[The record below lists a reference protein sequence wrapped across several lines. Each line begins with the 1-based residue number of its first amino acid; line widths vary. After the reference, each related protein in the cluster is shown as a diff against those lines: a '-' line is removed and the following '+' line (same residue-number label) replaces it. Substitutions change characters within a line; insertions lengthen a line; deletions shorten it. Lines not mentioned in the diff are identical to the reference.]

1 MRADPSAIGAR
12 IKQLRLARSPRLTQ
26 EQLAE
31 RAGVSVDLISKLE
44 QGQRQTARLAS
55 LHKLASALGV
65 EVSLLLA
72 RPSPV
77 APSDEPITSPAAK
90 PGHMGSPAASPVRR
104 ATRER
109 PALDRLTQEMRRRR
123 RAASL
128 SQRAL
133 SQRMAYVREYVTLA
147 ERGVRVPSREF
158 VVRYAQA
165 LGATQVLQPLWEAAR
180 AEDEAIK
187 RARQPQEA
195 RPGPGLDQAAAWPI
209 NTAAGLVRDAADAAV
224 AASRKRSNADP
235 MTLDELD
242 QDVERFTRECPCIPH
257 AELFP
262 QVWDDWRRVEKMLDG
277 RQSLKDRA
285 HLTLLGGEFTY
296 FLARLSFN
304 MGAYGAARR
313 HAVLAWHYADDVGQ
327 PVLCASVRTLQGT
340 IAFYASQH
348 QKALEF
354 LQAAEPYQTRYSRP
368 RIAANRARAYSVLG
382 EGSKARHAL
391 AEMEQVLVD
400 VRPQPGDAPY
410 TTATALSALAS
421 TLTRLGDGTAAE
433 EHARQ
438 AVALHDLPGAEGTLF
453 EDRDNAT
460 LNLAASLV
468 VRSRPEPEEA
478 ARLGIQTIAIPQG
491 QRTETVRKRAAEL
504 LWLLDGWRATAAV
517 KDFAE
522 RLHHYE
528 LPMPTT

>member
-12 IKQLRLARSPRLTQ
+12 IRQLRLARSPRLTQ

-31 RAGVSVDLISKLE
+31 RAGVSVDLIGKLE
-44 QGQRQTARLAS
+44 QGQRQTAQLGS
-55 LHKLASALGV
+55 LQKLANALGV

-72 RPSPV
+72 RPSPAGAAGQPTGPAV
-77 APSDEPITSPAAK
+77 AWSAP
-90 PGHMGSPAASPVRR
+90 MGSPATDPVG
-104 ATRER
+104 APVLHR
-109 PALDRLTQEMRRRR
+109 PALHRLTQEMRRRR

-133 SQRMAYVREYVTLA
+133 SQQMAYVREYVTLA

-158 VVRYAQA
+158 IARYAQI
-165 LGATQVLQPLWEAAR
+165 LGATEVLQPLWEAAR
-180 AEDEAIK
+180 AEEETIK
-187 RARQPQEA
+187 GARQPQDVRA
-195 RPGPGLDQAAAWPI
+195 TPAPDQAAARPS
-209 NTAAGLVRDAADAAV
+209 NTAAGLLRHAADAAV
-224 AASRKRSNADP
+224 AASRKRSDADP

-242 QDVERFTRECPCIPH
+242 QDVERFTLECPGIPH

-262 QVWDDWRRVEKMLDG
+262 QVWDDWRHVEKLLDG

-285 HLTLLGGEFTY
+285 HLTLLGGQFTY

-304 MGAYGAARR
+304 MGDYGAARR
-313 HAVLAWHYADDVGQ
+313 HAVLAWQYAADVGQ

-354 LQAAEPYQTRYSRP
+354 LQAADLYQTRYSRP

-382 EGSKARHAL
+382 EDSKARHAL
-391 AEMEQVLVD
+391 AEMEQALVD

-421 TLTRLGDGTAAE
+421 TLTRLGDGAAAE
-433 EHARQ
+433 EYARQ
-438 AVALHDLPGAEGTLF
+438 AVALHNVPSAEGTLF
-453 EDRDNAT
+453 EDRGNAT

-468 VRSRPEPEEA
+468 VRSQPEPEEA
-478 ARLGIQTIAIPQG
+478 ARLGIQAIAVPEG
-491 QRTETVRKRAAEL
+491 QRTETVRKRAVEL
-504 LWLLDGWRATAAV
+504 LWLLDNWRAAAAV

-522 RLHHYE
+522 RLHQYE
-528 LPMPTT
+528 LPIPMT